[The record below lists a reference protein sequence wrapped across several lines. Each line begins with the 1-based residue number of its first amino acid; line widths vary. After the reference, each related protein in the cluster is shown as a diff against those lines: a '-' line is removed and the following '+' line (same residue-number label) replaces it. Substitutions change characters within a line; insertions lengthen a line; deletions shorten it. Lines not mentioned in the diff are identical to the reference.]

1 LIHWYNYEYDKK
13 KDYVEL
19 AKNDSNN
26 IYKMLRGKP
35 TDGKVNR
42 KLLIKN
48 SYLREVEGNGG
59 FYPILKNSFNLGIL
73 LALMDLRL
81 ENFSPMEE
89 EKMYKYLKN
98 MKSSFA
104 NLLNRDI
111 ALAEIYLYFTEV

>member
-1 LIHWYNYEYDKK
+1 
-13 KDYVEL
+13 
-19 AKNDSNN
+19 
-26 IYKMLRGKP
+26 
-35 TDGKVNR
+35 
-42 KLLIKN
+42 
-48 SYLREVEGNGG
+48 
-59 FYPILKNSFNLGIL
+59 
-73 LALMDLRL
+73 MDLRL